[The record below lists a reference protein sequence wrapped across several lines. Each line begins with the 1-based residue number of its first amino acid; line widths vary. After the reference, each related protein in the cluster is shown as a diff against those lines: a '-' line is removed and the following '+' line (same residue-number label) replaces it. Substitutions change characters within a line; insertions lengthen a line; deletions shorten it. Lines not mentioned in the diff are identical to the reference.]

1 MIHNMESSDLNF
13 KLLKKQFFGSK
24 FEVIKKTIFD
34 SINFVG
40 IFFNFIKS
48 VFVDKKKR
56 DFFF

>member
-24 FEVIKKTIFD
+24 FEVIKKTIF
-34 SINFVG
+34 INFVG
-40 IFFNFIKS
+40 IFFYFIKS